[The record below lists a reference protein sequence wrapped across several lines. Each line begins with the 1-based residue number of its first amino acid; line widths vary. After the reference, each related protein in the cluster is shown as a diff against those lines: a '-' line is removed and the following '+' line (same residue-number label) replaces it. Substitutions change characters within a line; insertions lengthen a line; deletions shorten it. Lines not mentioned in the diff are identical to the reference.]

1 MKKSF
6 WTNLPKPFLCLAPM
20 DGVSDTTFRE
30 IITEV
35 ARPDV
40 FFTEFTNVEALQSS
54 GCDSQVSRFDYTE
67 NQRPII
73 AQIWGINP
81 ENYYKSA
88 KLIKNL
94 GFDGI
99 DINMGCPVKD
109 VVKIG
114 ACSALMKNLKLVEEI
129 IKSVVKGAGGLPVS
143 VKTRLAFD
151 SIQTDD
157 WIGFLLQF
165 DLAAIIIH
173 GRTVREMSKV
183 PAHWDEI
190 GKAVELRNRLK
201 KKILI
206 VGNGDINSYKDALEK
221 SKKFGVDG
229 VMIGRG
235 IFQNIAIFDKNN
247 KQLSR
252 DERLKV
258 LLNHARLFVKTW
270 KSSKSFL
277 VLRKFFKIYAQ
288 NFDGAKELRIRLM
301 ESRSLNE
308 VEKIIKYVQ
317 LLNP

>member
-20 DGVSDTTFRE
+20 DGVSDATFRE
-30 IITEV
+30 IIAKV

-54 GCDSQVSRFDYTE
+54 GRDSQVRRFDYTE
-67 NQRPII
+67 NQRPIA

-88 KLIKNL
+88 KLIKKL

-99 DINMGCPVKD
+99 DINMGCPVRD

-114 ACSALMKNLKLVEEI
+114 ACSALMKNLKLAEEI
-129 IKSVVKGAGGLPVS
+129 IKSTIKGAGGLPVS
-143 VKTRLAFD
+143 VKTRLGFD
-151 SIQTDD
+151 SIQIED

-173 GRTVREMSKV
+173 GRTVREMSLV

-201 KKILI
+201 KNILI
-206 VGNGDINSYKDALEK
+206 VGNGDINSYEDALEK

-252 DERLKV
+252 DERLNI
-258 LLNHARLFVKTW
+258 LLNHARLFIKKW
-270 KSSKSFL
+270 EGDKSFL
-277 VLRKFFKIYAQ
+277 ILRKFFKIYAQ
-288 NFDGAKELRIRLM
+288 DFDGAKEMRIKLM
-301 ESRSLNE
+301 ETKSLNE
-308 VEKIIKYVQ
+308 VEKIIKDVK
-317 LLNP
+317 LLNL